1 MAASGH
7 LQPAGWGAHTR
18 ADHGTLGMGWA
29 GGPGGH
35 QHLLSLLLQ
44 LLGLHALL
52 YLGQEGRTGGGGVL
66 QAPLLGQ
73 LLHLHLQLPVGEPH
87 LLQLQLTLVQ
97 LSGRQQRGVRGPS
110 PTTNLQE
117 NTEWGRSKLEGVQ
130 GMQLVKYRF
139 GKLYR
144 TNSPASSTDKF
155 QKEKDKRAI
164 YRLKET

>member
-7 LQPAGWGAHTR
+7 LQLAGWGAHTH
-18 ADHGTLGMGWA
+18 ADHGTLGVGWA

-117 NTEWGRSKLEGVQ
+117 NTERGRSKLEGVQ
-130 GMQLVKYRF
+130 RMQLVKYRF
-139 GKLYR
+139 W
-144 TNSPASSTDKF
+144 NSTGQTAQLLQQINFKKKKIKGQSID
-155 QKEKDKRAI
+155 
-164 YRLKET
+164 